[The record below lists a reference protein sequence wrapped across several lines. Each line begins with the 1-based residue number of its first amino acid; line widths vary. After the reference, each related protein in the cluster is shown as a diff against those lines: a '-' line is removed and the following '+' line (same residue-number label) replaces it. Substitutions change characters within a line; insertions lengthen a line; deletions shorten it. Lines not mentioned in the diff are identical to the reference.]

1 VVKPM
6 PLVSIPRSSRV
17 EAARNCDTP
26 TVAAQ
31 FLATNVGGSA

>member
-6 PLVSIPRSSRV
+6 PLVSIPPSSRDETV
-17 EAARNCDTP
+17 RNCDTP

>member
-1 VVKPM
+1 M
-6 PLVSIPRSSRV
+6 PLISIPPSSRV